1 MPAAIRPLEEVLDLL
16 LDSFRTDG
24 YDGTSLAR
32 ISEVTGLGKSS
43 LYHYFPG
50 GKAEMAAK
58 VLRRLE
64 QQLEQALFLPMRT
77 DETPKKKL
85 EAMLAAVDA
94 FYEGGRKACLLERM
108 CASGDRKRFRRPLQ
122 HAFVSWIGALE
133 SLGVEA
139 GVPREA
145 AKLRAQDALASIEGA
160 LVVAAAIDDT
170 GPFRRALD
178 QIRTSLLAR

>member
-1 MPAAIRPLEEVLDLL
+1 MPAALRPLEEVLDLL
-16 LDSFRTDG
+16 LDTFRADG

-58 VLRRLE
+58 VLRHME
-64 QQLEQALFLPMRT
+64 QQLEQALFLPLRT
-77 DETPKKKL
+77 SDSPKKKL
-85 EAMLAAVDA
+85 DAMLATVDA
-94 FYEGGRKACLLERM
+94 FYEGGKKACLLERM
-108 CASGDRKRFRRPLQ
+108 CASADRKRFRRPLQ

-145 AKLRAQDALASIEGA
+145 AKARAQDALASIEGA
-160 LVVAAAIDDT
+160 LVLCAAIDDT
-170 GPFRRALD
+170 APFRRALD
-178 QIRTSLLAR
+178 QIKSSLLAK